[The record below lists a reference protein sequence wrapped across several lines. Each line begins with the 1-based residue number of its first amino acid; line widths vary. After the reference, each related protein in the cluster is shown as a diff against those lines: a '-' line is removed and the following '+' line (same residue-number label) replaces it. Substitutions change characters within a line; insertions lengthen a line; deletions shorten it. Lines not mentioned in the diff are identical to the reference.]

1 MQNCYGTFRCNF
13 HSCKGNLFL
22 YYKLI
27 NTNNDGER
35 WWICNWELTPDTDW
49 LYSSLLL
56 LLFSTSSVCDAKCI
70 CQHLLNR
77 QLKRLG
83 SLKIVFLIH
92 LSFLNKTTSS
102 LRESLAFQ
110 SPWHPL
116 SFWVFKGEVWKFV
129 ITSLTKW
136 NCINIGCFQTKKTIL
151 KPPSISHWLNK
162 LIAPPQTHGHLVKH
176 ILYYTLLQNYFN
188 WQKLF

>member
-35 WWICNWELTPDTDW
+35 LRICNWELTLDTDW
-49 LYSSLLL
+49 LSLSLLL
-56 LLFSTSSVCDAKCI
+56 LLSSASPVCDTKCI

-77 QLKRLG
+77 QLQRLE

-92 LSFLNKTTSS
+92 LSSLNTTTSS

-110 SPWHPL
+110 SLWHPL
-116 SFWVFKGEVWKFV
+116 SFWVFKGEVCKLV

-136 NCINIGCFQTKKTIL
+136 NWINIGCFQTKNNPKT
-151 KPPSISHWLNK
+151 N
-162 LIAPPQTHGHLVKH
+162 AVALVT
-176 ILYYTLLQNYFN
+176 TLL
-188 WQKLF
+188 

>member
-136 NCINIGCFQTKKTIL
+136 NCINIGCFQTKNNPKTSIHL
-151 KPPSISHWLNK
+151 PLVEQIDSPTSNTWPSK
-162 LIAPPQTHGHLVKH
+162 TYTV
-176 ILYYTLLQNYFN
+176 LYYSLLQNYFN